1 GSDLDF
7 TADPNTGYEVDKWS
21 VDGSDVQTGGDSFT
35 LSDIQADHSVDVTFK
50 LLEFNI
56 EGIAGPNG
64 AISPVGDTTVTYGS
78 DLEFTATPDGEYLVR
93 IWSVDGEQV
102 QIGGT
107 EFTLMNIQAD
117 HTVDVSFSLLYYL
130 VSSSSTGGGSIDP
143 DATLTAE
150 PGDSLSYSAEP
161 DDEYRIIHW
170 SVDGEVVQWEGS
182 GFTLSDIQDDHS
194 VTVLFGQV
202 DYAIT
207 ATAGPGGSVSPKNVG
222 VTSGGNYTFTATPDA
237 GYEVDTWFM
246 DSGVAQTG
254 GATYEVRGPIY
265 EDHAIHV
272 TFKKKLCESLGTYEF
287 EAEDEFEDGII
298 TNNPPEPAEPLVIV
312 KPVGLGDNPDNK
324 VMEMS
329 NGARAKG
336 TFAKTS
342 ADEIQICFKYLFT
355 DPNVALAVSISD
367 SPALLAPDDPLRAQH
382 YIKVGLLAPPPADQA
397 GSPGSDRFGVFQKM
411 VWTDDLDFADGL
423 YVELELTEPNANVQA
438 LADAAVYIDNW
449 SASLDC
455 NGVCLD
461 INGDNAVS
469 SADLLKVVGAYG
481 SAATGSTACLEGA
494 FTADGYVDS
503 YDVVS
508 WDWAMNSDQRLL
520 GYCGLPLT
528 GESGGVSLMS
538 AGAPVALAANA
549 PSDLSDILIA
559 GRTAELKDSLCVFD
573 SAGRAGGSSASSRG
587 NIRLA
592 QGPDG
597 GIYLLNSETGLVRLD
612 GTGEVVVPSGKLDI
626 AGEPRYN
633 SSATVYVGIQ
643 NGGPDSFGRP
653 VLDVALDAEYVYVVP
668 VVVSPD

>member
-1 GSDLDF
+1 
-7 TADPNTGYEVDKWS
+7 
-21 VDGSDVQTGGDSFT
+21 
-35 LSDIQADHSVDVTFK
+35 
-50 LLEFNI
+50 
-56 EGIAGPNG
+56 
-64 AISPVGDTTVTYGS
+64 
-78 DLEFTATPDGEYLVR
+78 
-93 IWSVDGEQV
+93 
-102 QIGGT
+102 
-107 EFTLMNIQAD
+107 
-117 HTVDVSFSLLYYL
+117 
-130 VSSSSTGGGSIDP
+130 
-143 DATLTAE
+143 
-150 PGDSLSYSAEP
+150 
-161 DDEYRIIHW
+161 
-170 SVDGEVVQWEGS
+170 
-182 GFTLSDIQDDHS
+182 
-194 VTVLFGQV
+194 
-202 DYAIT
+202 
-207 ATAGPGGSVSPKNVG
+207 
-222 VTSGGNYTFTATPDA
+222 
-237 GYEVDTWFM
+237 VDTWFM

-643 NGGPDSFGRP
+643 NGGSDSFGRP
-653 VLDVALDAEYVYVVP
+653 VLDVALDEEYVYVVP
-668 VVVSPD
+668 VVVSPEGGEAYTAAAKLALSAGSPPYELVELYDVAPLPNDNQYRDNLREIELDGAGNVYVLNVHSLNESDILWKYGTDGTVERLDLGRPDSGSYVPAPIAMCVSQTTGMLYLASAAGNLAEPDSTVIYCFFTQGGLAPAGSVTINGLQNVTGITEDPATGTLWIAGFNMYDIPQDPNPAEPAFCYPCLASISAAGDSVEVIPLFDPASHDLALPMSILWTGIVERSGVE